1 MAIALYRETVCTE
14 RSLDLL
20 CSRSSQWGRSEY
32 FQVSSCGRAERKR
45 KLAWSLQGE
54 CHSSEL
60 LVPWLPKYTAISFL
74 SYSFLFPSPLSFY
87 LLFLLLKDLS
97 LYLKAR
103 VTEIEGER
111 EGVIFDSLIY
121 SQDGCKGQHW
131 TRERL
136 GASFRSHM
144 RMAGTQ
150 VLEL

>member
-1 MAIALYRETVCTE
+1 MPLLGIASALAAKIQ
-14 RSLDLL
+14 SHLL
-20 CSRSSQWGRSEY
+20 
-32 FQVSSCGRAERKR
+32 
-45 KLAWSLQGE
+45 
-54 CHSSEL
+54 
-60 LVPWLPKYTAISFL
+60 P
-74 SYSFLFPSPLSFY
+74 FLFLPLSLTSLY